1 MSILETHSLAE
12 ETDEL
17 IQDNRERLSP
27 GLLCTFSASL
37 FTKEG
42 SMGEM
47 EEKIVDL
54 KVSRVWVPRA
64 VIFKLQ

>member
-12 ETDEL
+12 EADEL
-17 IQDNRERLSP
+17 TQDNGERLSP
-27 GLLCTFSASL
+27 GLLCTVSASP

-47 EEKIVDL
+47 EEKIGDL

-64 VIFKLQ
+64 VIFKL